1 MAKRITGSTPKL
13 DGYRMPAEFEPQA
26 GVWMLWP
33 ERNDNWRDGAKPAQK
48 AFLDVATAILQ
59 FEPVTVCVSP
69 AQYQNARERLPREV
83 RVVEMA
89 SNDAWIRDCGPTFL
103 VNNNGG
109 VRAVDWTFNAWGGLV
124 DGLYFPWYLEDQV
137 AQKV

>member
-1 MAKRITGSTPKL
+1 
-13 DGYRMPAEFEPQA
+13 
-26 GVWMLWP
+26 MLWP

-103 VNNNGG
+103 VNDKGD
-109 VRAVDWTFNAWGGLV
+109 VRAIDWEFNSWGGLV
-124 DGLYFPWYLEDQV
+124 DGLYFPVGSSGQSRCAEGLRDRGRRLLPHPRLC
-137 AQKV
+137 ARRRFHPC